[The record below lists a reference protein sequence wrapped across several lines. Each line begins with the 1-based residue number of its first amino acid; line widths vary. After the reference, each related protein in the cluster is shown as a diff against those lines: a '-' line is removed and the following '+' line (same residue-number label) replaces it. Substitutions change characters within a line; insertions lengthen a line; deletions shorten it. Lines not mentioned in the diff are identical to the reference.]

1 MSDVRLPSPSTLPAA
16 RRYLPLLLVLFV
28 VSGVCALIYEVVWFQ
43 LLQNVIGSTAV
54 SLGVLLATFMG
65 GMCLGSLALPRL
77 VPPHRH
83 PLRVYAVIELGIG
96 VIGILTLLFVP
107 FLGRLY
113 TALVGPTLG
122 GVLMRGLVCAICLLP
137 PTMLMGATLPAI
149 ARWIQA
155 TPRGVSWMGLLYGA
169 NTVGAVFGGVL
180 AGFYLLRAYDIG
192 TATLVAATLNGVIAL
207 VAFVVAR
214 RATAGPVLQAGQ
226 GDANVSFADA
236 WVVYVAIA
244 LSGASALGAE
254 VVWTRL
260 LSLLFGGT
268 VYTFAMILAVFLTG
282 LGAGSAA
289 GSWLARR
296 TRRPRLAFGWC
307 QLLQT
312 VGVAWAALMIA
323 NVLPYWPVN
332 PALSP
337 SPWFSMHLDLT
348 RAMWVVLPAA
358 MLWGA
363 SFPLAVASVARPDCD
378 SGRLVGRVYAAN
390 TVGAIVGSLA
400 FSLVLIPRLGT
411 RVSHQVLIVTA
422 ALSALLLF
430 VSLAAATW
438 RVRTTAA
445 ARLAPAARPT
455 PRLWATLSA
464 AATLGAIVIA
474 ARVSEIPG
482 VLIAYGRYAV
492 TWLDQVDILYTG
504 EGVNASIAVSRVAGT
519 GARQFHVAGKVEASS
534 LPQDMRLQRMLGHL
548 PALLH
553 PNPQSALVVGFGAG
567 VTAGSVIVH
576 PGLRRLVICENEPLI
591 PRVMGKWFREES
603 HDVLHDPRVQLVYD
617 DARNYVLTTSERFD
631 VITSDPIHPWVKG
644 AAALY
649 TREYFETLRAHL
661 APGGIV
667 SQWVPLYESNLDA
680 VKSEIATFFEVFP
693 HGTVWANT
701 MNAQGYDLVLV
712 GTLDSTRI
720 DLDVLEARLARPEF
734 APVAQSLRQ
743 VGFYGLLDLL
753 ATYSGEAAG
762 LQPWLADAE
771 VNRDRTLRLQYIAAM
786 GANRYQSERI
796 YDEMLYY
803 RSLPPTLFRGNETL
817 LHQLRLALLRW

>member
-1 MSDVRLPSPSTLPAA
+1 MSDAVLPSPSTVPAA
-16 RRYLPLLLVLFV
+16 RRYLPLLLGLFV

-77 VPPHRH
+77 VPVRRH
-83 PLRVYAVIELGIG
+83 PLRVYAMIELGIG

-107 FLGRLY
+107 SLGRLY

-122 GVLMRGLVCAICLLP
+122 GVLMRGLVCAVCLLP

-180 AGFYLLRAYDIG
+180 AGFYLLRAYDIT
-192 TATLVAATLNGVIAL
+192 TATLVAATLNGMIAA
-207 VAFVVAR
+207 VAWLVAR
-214 RATAGPVLQAGQ
+214 RAGAGPALRAPDCGADVP
-226 GDANVSFADA
+226 FADA
-236 WVVYVAIA
+236 WVVYVAIG

-296 TRRPRLAFGWC
+296 TQRPRLTLGWC

-323 NVLPYWPVN
+323 NVLPFWPVN

-430 VSLAAATW
+430 V
-438 RVRTTAA
+438 
-445 ARLAPAARPT
+445 RLASSSGRTSSPATRPT
-455 PRLWATLSA
+455 PRLWASLSA
-464 AATLGAIVIA
+464 ATAAVAAIVIA

-492 TWLDQVDILYTG
+492 SWLDQVDILYTG

-519 GARQFHVAGKVEASS
+519 GARQFHVAGKVEGSS

-576 PGLRRLVICENEPLI
+576 PGLQRLVICENEPLI
-591 PRVMGKWFREES
+591 PRVIGKWFREEN
-603 HDVLHDPRVQLVYD
+603 HDVLHDPRVQMVYD
-617 DARNYVLTTSERFD
+617 DARNYVLTTSEQFD
-631 VITSDPIHPWVKG
+631 LITSDPIHPWVKG
-644 AAALY
+644 AAAFY

-661 APGGIV
+661 KPGGIV

-701 MNAQGYDLVLV
+701 MNAQGYDLVLI

-720 DLDVLEARLARPEF
+720 DLDTLEARLARPEF
-734 APVAQSLRQ
+734 TPVAQSLRQ

-753 ATYSGEAAG
+753 ATYSGNAG
-762 LQPWLADAE
+762 GLAPWL
-771 VNRDRTLRLQYIAAM
+771 
-786 GANRYQSERI
+786 
-796 YDEMLYY
+796 
-803 RSLPPTLFRGNETL
+803 
-817 LHQLRLALLRW
+817 